1 MQDGTRWSECHPPVG
16 NASATRVNPSGVGM
30 DCRCDPPVYVECMI
44 LFSSFGSFGFAMLVD
59 VVDADVDVDGVGCK
73 WPKCCWARE
82 TRCSCSIPAPAMT
95 ID

>member
-1 MQDGTRWSECHPPVG
+1 M
-16 NASATRVNPSGVGM
+16 NPSGVGV

-44 LFSSFGSFGFAMLVD
+44 LFSSFGSFVGFAILVD
-59 VVDADVDVDGVGCK
+59 VVEDADVLDGVGYK